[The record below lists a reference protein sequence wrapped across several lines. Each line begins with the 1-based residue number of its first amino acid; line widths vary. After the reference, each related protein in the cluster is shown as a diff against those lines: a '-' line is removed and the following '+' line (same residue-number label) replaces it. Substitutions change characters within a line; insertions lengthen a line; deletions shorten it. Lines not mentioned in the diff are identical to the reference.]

1 MYSHR
6 QYGHIGV
13 LIKSLILLFNY
24 LQGGTLRHLHHQLHV
39 WVRLSCS
46 VELSVQMLISAWV
59 LLLASPQQESAIL
72 TLVACLL
79 ISCTNRTPLVVC
91 FLITIIYWYSLYTL
105 LAHVSHCGSI
115 MESIELRQD
124 TLGVYLISGDLSLG
138 MSKVILHNI
147 LYCHLSE
154 IIVFLYL
161 LQFKI
166 IRKSLHRYSLLTQ
179 SRMTTV
185 LAGIIPLLIHSEQL
199 PHAVT
204 VIRIWLSPSN
214 LTVLLASRHDWMSA
228 LRSFMYSS

>member
-24 LQGGTLRHLHHQLHV
+24 LQGGTLRHLHHLLHV

-124 TLGVYLISGDLSLG
+124 MSGVYLISGDLSLG
-138 MSKVILHNI
+138 MLRVIL
-147 LYCHLSE
+147 YKY
-154 IIVFLYL
+154 F

-228 LRSFMYSS
+228 LRSLMYSS